1 MGVADAGIAIATEG
15 AIEGSALALCAGGR
29 IAGMV
34 LSGVSLAVTIPIDV
48 GFIVYHSYH
57 IHKANQDKT
66 GKTDNNKI
74 IQWLIS
80 QAEIMLKGK
89 TFNLEF
95 KSVCLHVHVSIYY
108 RYVQ

>member
-1 MGVADAGIAIATEG
+1 MLASLLIIAITF
-15 AIEGSALALCAGGR
+15 
-29 IAGMV
+29 
-34 LSGVSLAVTIPIDV
+34 T
-48 GFIVYHSYH
+48 
-57 IHKANQDKT
+57 KQDKT